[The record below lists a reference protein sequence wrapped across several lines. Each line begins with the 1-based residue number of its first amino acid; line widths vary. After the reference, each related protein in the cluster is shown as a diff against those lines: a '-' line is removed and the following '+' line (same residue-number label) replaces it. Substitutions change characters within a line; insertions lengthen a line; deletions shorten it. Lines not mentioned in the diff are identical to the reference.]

1 MIRYIHIVLFNW
13 KIIVIIY
20 LINHSVAE
28 MGIKKK
34 QNIFTNFNPIT
45 YMLGK
50 TLYLDKIKRVLPIS
64 DRLKDILKSKIIEHH
79 HVAIINNILMGYK
92 IV

>member
-1 MIRYIHIVLFNW
+1 MIRHIHIVFFNW
-13 KIIVIIY
+13 KIIVILY
-20 LINHSVAE
+20 LINHSVTE

-34 QNIFTNFNPIT
+34 QNIFTNFKPIT

-50 TLYLDKIKRVLPIS
+50 TLDLDKIKRFLPIS
-64 DRLKDILKSKIIEHH
+64 DRPKDILKSKIIEHH
-79 HVAIINNILMGYK
+79 LTVINNILIGYK